1 MKKISFDEEE
11 LYVIAVFEPETR
23 AGTIALMEEV
33 LPEVKEDPDMYN
45 LLFSTLEKLKLVTDD
60 VFESLDLDSYR
71 EDLEIESEDD
81 G

>member
-1 MKKISFDEEE
+1 MRKISFDEEE
-11 LYVIAVFEPETR
+11 LYVIAVFEPATR
-23 AGTIALMEEV
+23 TGTISLMEEV
-33 LPEVKEDPDMYN
+33 LLEVKEDQDMYN

-60 VFESLDLDSYR
+60 VFESMDLDSYR

>member
-11 LYVIAVFEPETR
+11 LYVIAVFEPATR

-45 LLFSTLEKLKLVTDD
+45 LL
-60 VFESLDLDSYR
+60 R
-71 EDLEIESEDD
+71 
-81 G
+81 

>member
-11 LYVIAVFEPETR
+11 LYVIAVFEPATR
-23 AGTIALMEEV
+23 GDTISIMEEV
-33 LPEVKEDPDMYN
+33 LSEVKEDPDMYN
-45 LLFSTLEKLKLVTDD
+45 LLFSTLAKLKLVTDD

-81 G
+81 E

>member
-11 LYVIAVFEPETR
+11 LYVIVVFEPATR

-33 LPEVKEDPDMYN
+33 LPEVKEDQDMYN

-71 EDLEIESEDD
+71 EDPELESEDD
-81 G
+81 E